1 VLLPCLQR
9 ALGGAAARGSGVLRL
24 RLPALSALGEFLLFA
39 GPGFFALLGKVVCYS
54 SMSYAA
60 AACGTVALA
69 AHQVCIYNVSMYL
82 KICVC
87 VCVRACACIHIYP
100 PVLDIE
106 CMYLLEN
113 ISLALSLSRAHT
125 RKCKWVCMR
134 ERERSLCV
142 RVRLWC
148 VEVAPRL
155 SAREAS
161 KQKAAV
167 CSAPHHQHHTTAHS
181 TRSRRAS
188 FVG

>member
-87 VCVRACACIHIYP
+87 VCAR
-100 PVLDIE
+100 
-106 CMYLLEN
+106 
-113 ISLALSLSRAHT
+113 
-125 RKCKWVCMR
+125 
-134 ERERSLCV
+134 V
-142 RVRLWC
+142 RVYTYI
-148 VEVAPRL
+148 P
-155 SAREAS
+155 
-161 KQKAAV
+161 
-167 CSAPHHQHHTTAHS
+167 
-181 TRSRRAS
+181 TRSRYRMYVLVREYLS
-188 FVG
+188 RSLSLTRTHTQM